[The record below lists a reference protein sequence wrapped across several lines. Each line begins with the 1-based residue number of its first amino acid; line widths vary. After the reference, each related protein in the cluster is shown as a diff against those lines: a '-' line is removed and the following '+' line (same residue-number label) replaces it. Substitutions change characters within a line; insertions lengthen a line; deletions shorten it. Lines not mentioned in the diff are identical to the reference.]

1 MGFSYKFIYRQDFI
15 RNDGNI
21 HILLRVIINREVK
34 RHKTGV
40 YIEQDRW
47 DDKNQRV
54 KGNSPIVNAQNKLL
68 KALYAKT
75 VNTFA
80 ILEEKSLPITH
91 ENFTKL
97 FRSNSGK
104 KHDFYKLWQDYIDNI
119 DGKLAPTTVE
129 HQVYGRRKM
138 MKFQAE
144 LNLGQL
150 NTSLMTNYEKYMR
163 NTLNNDSN
171 TIRSTI
177 KRIHVVLNYLVSNN
191 VIDENPIKGFMVKG
205 EPSKRVYLTLEELA
219 SFERLRISDSLHNEE
234 RRNVYRYFLFACYTS
249 LRYSDVKDLMYKD
262 ISFSSEKFFLNLVTQ
277 KTKEQIMVPLMKKAI
292 DIIGS
297 IKKGDEKV
305 FTVYSTQKTNL
316 ILREL
321 VSEAKIDKYISF
333 HCSRHT
339 FATTA
344 LNNGIA
350 MATIQR
356 LLGHENIKTTQI
368 YSKLRDE
375 TLFKEMEKME

>member
-1 MGFSYKFIYRQDFI
+1 MMRFK
-15 RNDGNI
+15 
-21 HILLRVIINREVK
+21 
-34 RHKTGV
+34 
-40 YIEQDRW
+40 
-47 DDKNQRV
+47 
-54 KGNSPIVNAQNKLL
+54 
-68 KALYAKT
+68 
-75 VNTFA
+75 
-80 ILEEKSLPITH
+80 EELDIS
-91 ENFTKL
+91 
-97 FRSNSGK
+97 
-104 KHDFYKLWQDYIDNI
+104 D
-119 DGKLAPTTVE
+119 
-129 HQVYGRRKM
+129 
-138 MKFQAE
+138 
-144 LNLGQL
+144 LN
-150 NTSLMTNYEKYMR
+150 NSLMTSYEKYMR
-163 NTLNNDSN
+163 NTLRNDSN
-171 TIRSTI
+171 TVRTTI
-177 KRIHVVLNYLVSNN
+177 KRIHTVLNYFVKNN
-191 VIDENPIKGFMVKG
+191 IIEENPIKGFMVKG
-205 EPSKRVYLTLEELA
+205 EPSRRVYLTPEELA

-277 KTKEQIMVPLMKKAI
+277 KTKEQIMVPLIKKAI

-305 FTVYSTQKTNL
+305 FTVYSTQKTNS

-321 VSEAKIDKYISF
+321 ISEARIDKYISF

-350 MATIQR
+350 MATIQK